1 MANALS
7 SPKQLAHAD
16 WLAANGDKTFRL
28 DYPLN
33 RDSIVLDVGG
43 FEGQWTSD
51 IFSRYLCRIHIF
63 EPVPEFANRIA
74 RRFAANDRIKLHRL
88 ALGARSGD
96 VALTVKG
103 DASSVFLKGGERV
116 TIQVIAAES
125 VFESELIDEVDLMK
139 VNIEGAEYDL
149 LEYLIAT
156 GLIMRIHRLQV
167 QFHNFVPDAEARMR
181 SIQAALERTH
191 RLTYQFLFIWENWQ
205 RKNLP
210 A

>member
-1 MANALS
+1 MAKALS

-16 WLAANGDKTFRL
+16 WLATNGDKTFRL

-51 IFSRYLCRIHIF
+51 IFSRYMCRIHIF

-103 DASSVFLKGGERV
+103 DTSSVFLKGEGRV
-116 TIQVIAAES
+116 TIQVITAES
-125 VFESELIDEVDLMK
+125 VFESERIDEVDLMK
-139 VNIEGAEYDL
+139 VNIEGGEYDL
-149 LEYLIAT
+149 LEHLIAT
-156 GLIMRIHRLQV
+156 GLIMRIRRLQV
-167 QFHNFVPDAEARMR
+167 QFHDFVPDAAARMR

-205 RKNLP
+205 RKDLP
-210 A
+210 G

>member
-1 MANALS
+1 MRKLSELTAYLLRRAGNRLHTMAKALS

-16 WLAANGDKTFRL
+16 WLATNGDKTFRL

-51 IFSRYLCRIHIF
+51 IFSRYMCRIHIF

-103 DASSVFLKGGERV
+103 DTSSVFLKGEGRV
-116 TIQVIAAES
+116 TIQVITAES
-125 VFESELIDEVDLMK
+125 VFESERIDEVDLMK
-139 VNIEGAEYDL
+139 VNIEGGEYD
-149 LEYLIAT
+149 
-156 GLIMRIHRLQV
+156 
-167 QFHNFVPDAEARMR
+167 
-181 SIQAALERTH
+181 
-191 RLTYQFLFIWENWQ
+191 
-205 RKNLP
+205 
-210 A
+210 